1 MGLGFEV
8 WGIGSEISVV
18 AGEFAVI
25 FFSGLRPIYKQNSDP
40 KTQTSKP
47 KTQLI
52 NTHIAVTKNHY
63 FCEMIAQAIL
73 PRILQPTDWATIV
86 FVLCFA
92 LVAVART
99 AFEKRFA
106 DFARLLI
113 SDKYIKVYK
122 DPSHLMSGFTVVLF
136 LVQVLSLAFFIQLT
150 LAHYNY
156 AEKTD
161 WVLFI
166 RISTLLGVFILSKF
180 LIDKII
186 GTAFNMDEFV
196 EQFNLR
202 KVSYRSYIALVL
214 LPVNIVLFY
223 SDKSPEFLFFV
234 LITAI
239 LLTNLLT
246 YLVALKNYQN
256 FITGKLF
263 YFILYLCA
271 LEIAPYYF
279 MYYWFTKS

>member
-1 MGLGFEV
+1 MLV
-8 WGIGSEISVV
+8 
-18 AGEFAVI
+18 
-25 FFSGLRPIYKQNSDP
+25 N
-40 KTQTSKP
+40 
-47 KTQLI
+47 
-52 NTHIAVTKNHY
+52 
-63 FCEMIAQAIL
+63 AIL
-73 PRILQPTDWATIV
+73 PRVMPSQDWATV
-86 FVLCFA
+86 LFVLCF
-92 LVAVART
+92 LLIAVTRA
-99 AFEKRFA
+99 AFDKRFSE
-106 DFARLLI
+106 FARLLV

-122 DPSHLMSGFTVVLF
+122 DSSHLMSGFTVLLF
-136 LVQVLSLAFFIQLT
+136 VVQVISLAFFIQLA
-150 LAHYNY
+150 LSHYGY

-166 RISTLLGVFILSKF
+166 RISTLLAVFILCKF

-186 GTAFNMDEFV
+186 GTAFNMEEFV

-202 KVSYRSYIALVL
+202 KVSYRSYMALFL
-214 LPVNIVLFY
+214 LPLNIILFY
-223 SDKSPEFLFFV
+223 GDSSPEFVFFV

-256 FITGKLF
+256 FIAGKLF

>member
-1 MGLGFEV
+1 MLV
-8 WGIGSEISVV
+8 
-18 AGEFAVI
+18 
-25 FFSGLRPIYKQNSDP
+25 N
-40 KTQTSKP
+40 
-47 KTQLI
+47 
-52 NTHIAVTKNHY
+52 
-63 FCEMIAQAIL
+63 AIL
-73 PRILQPTDWATIV
+73 PRVMPPQDWATV
-86 FVLCFA
+86 LFVLCFVLIA
-92 LVAVART
+92 IARA
-99 AFEKRFA
+99 AFEKRFGE
-106 DFARLLI
+106 FARLLV

-122 DPSHLMSGFTVVLF
+122 DSSHLMSGFTVVLF
-136 LVQVLSLAFFIQLT
+136 VVQVISLAFFIQLT
-150 LAHYNY
+150 LSHYGY
-156 AEKTD
+156 AQKTD

-166 RISTLLGVFILSKF
+166 RIATLLGVFILCKF

-186 GTAFNMDEFV
+186 GTAFNMEEFV

-202 KVSYRSYIALVL
+202 KVSYRSYMALFL
-214 LPVNIVLFY
+214 LPVNIILFY
-223 SDKSPEFLFFV
+223 ADSSPEFIFFV

-256 FITGKLF
+256 FIAGKLF